1 MWWSECLCVGDRVCV
16 TSLRTCV
23 LRGWKGNSIFAV
35 TDHSEIHTNFSQAP
49 REDSCAEPQRD
60 TPPSL
65 VMSRVIDDDTA
76 EPQRTPPQTDAR
88 IKKSRIIDYQVAFG
102 QY

>member
-1 MWWSECLCVGDRVCV
+1 M

-35 TDHSEIHTNFSQAP
+35 TDHSEIHTNYSEAA

-65 VMSRVIDDDTA
+65 VMSRINDDTA
-76 EPQRTPPQTDAR
+76 ESPRNLPQTDAK
-88 IKKSRIIDYQVAFG
+88 IKKSRIINYQVAFG
-102 QY
+102 QH